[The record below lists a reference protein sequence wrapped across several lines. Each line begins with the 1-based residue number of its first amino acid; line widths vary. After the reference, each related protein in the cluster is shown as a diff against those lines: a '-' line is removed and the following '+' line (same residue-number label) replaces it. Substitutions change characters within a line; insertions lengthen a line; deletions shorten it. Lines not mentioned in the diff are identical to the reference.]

1 MTAIEIPASDV
12 DISQATADVEKVVD
26 ISAYLP
32 ANTQLE
38 EEESATVAVTVAV
51 EKLEERTVTLEKSRI
66 SLENVPD
73 GYQASFL
80 TTTDLSFTVRGRRA
94 SMESLDTSQWTGQ
107 IDLSEYRKADTYE
120 VPVTINLPDGYELP
134 DTPIAV
140 VKIEKDTAN

>member
-1 MTAIEIPASDV
+1 M
-12 DISQATADVEKVVD
+12 
-26 ISAYLP
+26 
-32 ANTQLE
+32 
-38 EEESATVAVTVAV
+38 
-51 EKLEERTVTLEKSRI
+51 
-66 SLENVPD
+66 PD

>member
-32 ANTQLE
+32 ANAQLE
-38 EEESATVAVTVAV
+38 EEESATVAVTVAM

-80 TTTDLSFTVRGRRA
+80 TTTDLSFTVRGRRV
-94 SMESLDTSQWTGQ
+94 SMESLDTSQWTARSICPNIGRQ
-107 IDLSEYRKADTYE
+107 TRMRYR
-120 VPVTINLPDGYELP
+120 
-134 DTPIAV
+134 
-140 VKIEKDTAN
+140 